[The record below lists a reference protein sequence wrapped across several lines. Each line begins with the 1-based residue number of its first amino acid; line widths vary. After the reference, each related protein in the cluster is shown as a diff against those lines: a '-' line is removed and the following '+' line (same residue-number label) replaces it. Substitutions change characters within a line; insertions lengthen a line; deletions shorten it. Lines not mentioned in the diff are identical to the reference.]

1 MKSVTPNMKKKKDA
15 SFDDLKNKVIKPLK
29 TLPIAI
35 KDYLTVVAAHW
46 KDQVP
51 QEFCDAAK
59 LGGDESFFKTLSSS
73 PDVLKFTQGQRISQA
88 NKEHKG
94 VVDRF
99 RDMSDK
105 LSKRYQALAALK
117 GFNP

>member
-15 SFDDLKNKVIKPLK
+15 SFDDLKSKVIKPLK

-51 QEFCDAAK
+51 
-59 LGGDESFFKTLSSS
+59 
-73 PDVLKFTQGQRISQA
+73 
-88 NKEHKG
+88 
-94 VVDRF
+94 
-99 RDMSDK
+99 
-105 LSKRYQALAALK
+105 
-117 GFNP
+117 